1 MKTFVPSTGPHSR
14 LEREIERERNQRLKN
29 DDEKS
34 GIRSDDD
41 LRAKD
46 ARDNASSG
54 LLQRSRP
61 R

>member
-1 MKTFVPSTGPHSR
+1 MKPFLPATGPHSR
-14 LEREIERERNQRLKN
+14 LEREIERERNQRMKN

-34 GIRSDDD
+34 GIGNDDD

-54 LLQRSRP
+54 VLHRSRP